1 MWATRVEK
9 LVCSS
14 TGMSD
19 CRICYDALC
28 NSLMYREVESV
39 LLYYKRQCIYYC
51 GTYIWCTVL
60 CVCVCARARVRA
72 CWLDLMLVVY
82 IYIIM

>member
-28 NSLMYREVESV
+28 DSMMYREVESV
-39 LLYYKRQCIYYC
+39 LLYCKRQFIYYYC
-51 GTYIWCTVL
+51 GTYTWCIVL
-60 CVCVCARARVRA
+60 CVCVCV
-72 CWLDLMLVVY
+72 
-82 IYIIM
+82 

>member
-1 MWATRVEK
+1 MSGTVEIWATRAEK

-28 NSLMYREVESV
+28 NSTMHCVTV
-39 LLYYKRQCIYYC
+39 
-51 GTYIWCTVL
+51 WCTGRWKVYRIINGNVYVIIVVL
-60 CVCVCARARVRA
+60 TFGV
-72 CWLDLMLVVY
+72 
-82 IYIIM
+82 